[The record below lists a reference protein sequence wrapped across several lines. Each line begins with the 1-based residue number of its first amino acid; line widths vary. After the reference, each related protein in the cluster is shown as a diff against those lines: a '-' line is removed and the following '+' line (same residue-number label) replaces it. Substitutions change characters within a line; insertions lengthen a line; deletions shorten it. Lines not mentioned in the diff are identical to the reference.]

1 MKTANLLVMILV
13 SCLYVNAVPNYM
25 MCAQNLLGSL
35 DMLKVMGNHIK
46 DNNAQALQATVM
58 GFAFDL
64 TMLIQNCD
72 LKFDV
77 NFEKQEFNERNCIR
91 YTKAFYEQIKPLM
104 DKPQELLMDV
114 SLLDKALNSFGRVL
128 GSCGVG
134 LNDSR
139 NKAVEQLI
147 EQTGDLDMNSLLSL
161 LSQFSKN
168 GGAESPVEVINNLRG
183 IYS

>member
-1 MKTANLLVMILV
+1 MRSITSLLVIVMV
-13 SCLYVNAVPNYM
+13 SCLAVNAVPNYM

-64 TMLIQNCD
+64 TMMMQNCD
-72 LKFDV
+72 IKFDT

-114 SLLDKALNSFGRVL
+114 TVLDKALNNFGRVL

-139 NKAVEQLI
+139 NKAVEQMI
-147 EQTGDLDMNSLLSL
+147 EQAGDLDMNSLLSL
-161 LSQFSKN
+161 FSQFSKDGN
-168 GGAESPVEVINNLRG
+168 GEVIKNLRG
-183 IYS
+183 IYA

>member
-1 MKTANLLVMILV
+1 MRVTSLLVIALV
-13 SCLYVNAVPNYM
+13 SCLYVNAAPNYM

-72 LKFDV
+72 IKFDT

-104 DKPQELLMDV
+104 EKPQDVLMDV
-114 SLLDKALNSFGRVL
+114 SLLDKALNNFGRVL

-139 NKAVEQLI
+139 NKAVEQMI
-147 EQTGDLDMNSLLSL
+147 EQAGDLDMNSLLSL
-161 LSQFSKN
+161 LSQLSKN
-168 GGAESPVEVINNLRG
+168 GDAENSVEVIKNLRG
-183 IYS
+183 IYA